1 MPSSDDRPD
10 LAQTAQNR
18 RDTIYYSTLIVTS
31 PFLQSVV
38 TPRSEILENAV
49 DSISRQS
56 FIL

>member
-1 MPSSDDRPD
+1 MPSDDRPD

-38 TPRSEILENAV
+38 TPRSEILNDAV
-49 DSISRQS
+49 DSISRPD